1 MQTANILLAIGGDRG
16 NTVPKTRVS
25 AAEIALLRA
34 IHGDEAVFDVEPLT
48 LPAVD
53 EEGEVLTN
61 RDELQRL
68 KRVYQ
73 AAKIDGKQVVEML
86 YPGAAARV
94 FETLSELGLPEE
106 YFKPVAHAKAIQ
118 GTQATRANGKVRGK
132 AKADEPTDAGGLGDG
147 LDDDGIGE
155 MPSVMG

>member
-1 MQTANILLAIGGDRG
+1 MQTANILLAIGGDKG
-16 NTVPKTRVS
+16 NTVPKYRVS

-34 IHGDEAVFDVEPLT
+34 IHGDEAVFDVEPLD

-68 KRVYQ
+68 KRAYQ
-73 AAKIDGKQVVEML
+73 AAKIDGKLVAEML

-94 FETLSELGLPEE
+94 FETLGELGLPEE
-106 YFKPVAHAKAIQ
+106 YFKPVAHAKAIKE
-118 GTQATRANGKVRGK
+118 APRDKSKAKGK
-132 AKADEPTDAGGLGDG
+132 AAEPTPTADDG
-147 LDDDGIGE
+147 LDEDGIGE

>member
-1 MQTANILLAIGGDRG
+1 MQTANILLAIGGDLG
-16 NTVPKTRVS
+16 NTVPKYRVS

-34 IHGDEAVFDVEPLT
+34 IHGDEAVFDVEPLD

-61 RDELQRL
+61 RAELQRL
-68 KRVYQ
+68 KLVYQ
-73 AAKIDGKQVVEML
+73 AAKIDNKPIVEML

-94 FETLSELGLPEE
+94 FETLDELGLAEAH
-106 YFKPVAHAKAIQ
+106 FKPVAHAKTIQ
-118 GTQATRANGKVRGK
+118 EAPRAKSKAKGK
-132 AKADEPTDAGGLGDG
+132 AAEPAPAADDG

>member
-16 NTVPKTRVS
+16 NTVPKSRVS

-34 IHGDEAVFDVEPLT
+34 IHGDEAVFDIEPLD

-73 AAKIDGKQVVEML
+73 AAKIDGKLVVELL

-94 FETLSELGLPEE
+94 FETLDELGLPEE
-106 YFKPVAHAKAIQ
+106 YFKPVAHAKTIQ
-118 GTQATRANGKVRGK
+118 EAPK
-132 AKADEPTDAGGLGDG
+132 AKAKAKSKAAEPAPAADDG

>member
-1 MQTANILLAIGGDRG
+1 MQTANILLAIGGDLG
-16 NTVPKTRVS
+16 NTVPKYRVS

-34 IHGDEAVFDVEPLT
+34 IHGDEAVFDVEPLD

-53 EEGEVLTN
+53 EEGEVLSN
-61 RDELQRL
+61 RAELQRL

-73 AAKIDGKQVVEML
+73 DAKIDGKQVAEML

-94 FETLSELGLPEE
+94 FETLDELRLAEAH
-106 YFKPVAHAKAIQ
+106 FKPVAHAKTIQ
-118 GTQATRANGKVRGK
+118 EAPRAKSKAKGK
-132 AKADEPTDAGGLGDG
+132 AAEPTPTADDG
-147 LDDDGIGE
+147 LDEDGIGE